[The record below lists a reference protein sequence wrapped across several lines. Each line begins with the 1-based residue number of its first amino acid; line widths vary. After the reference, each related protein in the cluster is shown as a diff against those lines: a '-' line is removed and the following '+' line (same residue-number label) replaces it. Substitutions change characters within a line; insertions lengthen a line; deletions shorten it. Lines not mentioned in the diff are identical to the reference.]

1 MNRRTFLLYTWAT
14 ASLSALNLDI
24 KIKTWRLGRYG
35 DFYFKKMNKN
45 LSVMHGVNRSPDS
58 ENMGFNHN
66 IVLIEAKSGLI
77 VVDPGRYE
85 IGFHVLEQ
93 IREVSSKPIIAIF
106 NTHDHDD
113 HWFANAILKDAYPDA
128 KIYAHKLMKSAAQ
141 KLYGGEYKSRGF
153 TFDKAKKITF
163 ADELLDDGDSVS
175 IDTEHFYI
183 QHPKNAHTNNDIAI
197 THLNSNTIIMGDL
210 LMESNLAHFGL
221 DASILGNI
229 EFLDKIDRQKKY
241 DLYIPGHG
249 ASGDK
254 ERCFDPYFTFM
265 SIIKEEIAKEIN
277 SDSDDM
283 NIKAIREKIDLRLQW
298 EENLNFDHTFLD
310 GYIFALYSE
319 IETIH
324 PYR

>member
-1 MNRRTFLLYTWAT
+1 MNRRTFLLYTLAT
-14 ASLSALNLDI
+14 PSLFAFYPDM
-24 KIKTWRLGRYG
+24 KIKTWTLGRYG

-45 LSVMHGVNRSPDS
+45 VFVMHGVNRSPDK

-66 IVLIEAKSGLI
+66 IVLIEAKNGLI

-85 IGFHVLEQ
+85 ICFKVLEQ

-113 HWFANAILKDAYPDA
+113 HWFANAILKDAYPNA
-128 KIYAHKLMKSAAQ
+128 KIYAHRLMKSAAE
-141 KLYGGEYKSRGF
+141 KLYGGEYKNRGF
-153 TFDKAKKITF
+153 TFEKAKKITF
-163 ADELLDDGDSVS
+163 ADELLDDGDRVT
-175 IDTEHFYI
+175 IDSEDFHI
-183 QHPKNAHTNNDIAI
+183 QHPKNAHTNNDITI

-229 EFLDKIDRQKKY
+229 EFLDKINQQKEY
-241 DLYIPGHG
+241 ALYIPGHG
-249 ASGDK
+249 ASGNK
-254 ERCFDPYFTFM
+254 EECFDPYLTFM
-265 SIIKEEIAKEIN
+265 NIIRGETTKEIK

-283 NIKAIREKIDLRLQW
+283 NIDTIREKIDLRLQW

-319 IETIH
+319 IENKNSF
-324 PYR
+324 